1 MLQGT
6 GDVPRLSV
14 ETSKDVDFMDDGY
27 RWRKYG
33 QKYVKGSGYPR
44 SYYKCTE
51 KDCAV
56 KKQVDQHG
64 DRITNT

>member
-51 KDCAV
+51 KDCSV